1 MFATIGRSWQFAKIS
16 YGIVW
21 DFKKLIVFPLLSTL
35 AAILVI
41 ASFAAPLWATGRRER
56 SRAGWRPPIPRPA

>member
-41 ASFAAPLWATGRRER
+41 AER

>member
-41 ASFAAPLWATGRRER
+41 A
-56 SRAGWRPPIPRPA
+56 IPRPA